1 MPMDKAANQEEV
13 GEKLYFFR
21 SPKAGE
27 TRCLVFAHA
36 GHLYGDGDFALPDGL
51 TLHFMQKEHG
61 KALSTN
67 PYQAMFNLGRPK
79 AASVETLAGPT
90 RVTDYSL
97 GKGVGSHWE
106 KKTTISYT
114 EICEKMSRQVGMGS
128 AWTPH
133 IVTVRRR
140 FRGLGRLVKLS
151 ALVPAVKAHEQAIN
165 EFFIAACRG
174 DKLSRGIGGAIKSA
188 FVRI

>member
-1 MPMDKAANQEEV
+1 MPMNQATGQEEV

-21 SPKAGE
+21 STKPGE
-27 TRCLVFAHA
+27 TRCLVFAHG
-36 GHLYGDGDFALPDGL
+36 GHLYGDGDFALPGNI
-51 TLHFMQKEHG
+51 TLHFMQRQHG
-61 KALSTN
+61 KALTTN
-67 PYQAMFNLGRPK
+67 PFQAMFLLGKPR
-79 AASVETLAGPT
+79 AESLETLTASS

-97 GKGVGSHWE
+97 GKGVGSHW
-106 KKTTISYT
+106 KGNTISYQ
-114 EICEKMSRQVGMGS
+114 EIRQKMNGQVGMGN

-151 ALVPAVKAHEQAIN
+151 EVVPAITAHEPTVN

-174 DKLSRGIGGAIKSA
+174 EKLSKGVMGAIKTA
-188 FVRI
+188 FIRI